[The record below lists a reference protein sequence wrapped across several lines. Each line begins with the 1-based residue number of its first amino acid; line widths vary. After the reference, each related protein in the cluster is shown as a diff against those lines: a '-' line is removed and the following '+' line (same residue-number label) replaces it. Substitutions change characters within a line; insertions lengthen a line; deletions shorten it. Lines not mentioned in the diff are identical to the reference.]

1 MNENFDCLKGTKE
14 MRERG
19 MIGTDKHGSLRFSFL
34 ELFDQVEYR
43 LYALS
48 SIQFNVHCSI
58 KLRLSSC

>member
-1 MNENFDCLKGTKE
+1 MNEISIAR
-14 MRERG
+14 REQRRDRVRG